1 RRLRV
6 LCTNIYLLPAREH
19 RPDLHAFPTR
29 RSSDL
34 AVMNAG
40 SLEQADSPW
49 ALYNRPRTR
58 FVAEFIGRTNLV
70 EGVMQDDHIRC
81 DGFSIGASVFDANGK
96 GVGSPVS
103 VSIRPQA
110 LRLNAERPA
119 HDPDATPVVIK
130 RRTYLGEHWD
140 Y

>member
-40 SLEQADSPW
+40 RLEQADSPW

-81 DGFSIGASVFDANGK
+81 DGFRSEEHTSELQSREKIVCRILLENK
-96 GVGSPVS
+96 
-103 VSIRPQA
+103 
-110 LRLNAERPA
+110 
-119 HDPDATPVVIK
+119 K
-130 RRTYLGEHWD
+130 RKQEGPGN
-140 Y
+140 